1 MHTHAHHVGLHKQT
15 PAGYAA
21 CSWLPF
27 VCCCPAACAVV
38 ATMRSHFHASRHRR
52 HHHHRT
58 LPAPATTASPSPT
71 AAAPAP
77 ATPAPVPAPS
87 STPAS
92 TPTSTSFPFLF
103 PLLLLLVLFLF
114 HFLVLLPL
122 ALFTFYR
129 LRAVVAWWLLFPTPG
144 VATGS
149 GQSSPPPS
157 PCFYLNSLPFAVQLV
172 QFGRVIQIPQAV
184 GGSRHTLCILTPTH
198 CHSHSH
204 STSHSPS
211 LTISSEAQ
219 HLHSSGLVFGFRV
232 SFSSPKLL
240 SCCTSVLCP
249 RQLHCAALE
258 TSNGCRPPP
267 AAATPPACYHPLLLL
282 LLLVVLCVQYGLLLA
297 SVLARSIICVL
308 ISVC

>member
-1 MHTHAHHVGLHKQT
+1 MSRSLRAAFPWRLSGNVLCIDTYTHTHVHTHAHHVGLHKQT

-27 VCCCPAACAVV
+27 VCCCPAACRRCCHNAVTFSRFAPQTSPPPPHV
-38 ATMRSHFHASRHRR
+38 ACSCHNSQSVSHCCCSC
-52 HHHHRT
+52 
-58 LPAPATTASPSPT
+58 SCYSC
-71 AAAPAP
+71 
-77 ATPAPVPAPS
+77 S
-87 STPAS
+87 CSC
-92 TPTSTSFPFLF
+92 SFFYSCFYSHVHLIPLPFLF

-129 LRAVVAWWLLFPTPG
+129 LRAVVAWWLLFPTLG

-219 HLHSSGLVFGFRV
+219 HLHSSGLVFGFR
-232 SFSSPKLL
+232 FSVFLFVAEAVELL
-240 SCCTSVLCP
+240 YECPLPSTTSLRRP
-249 RQLHCAALE
+249 RD
-258 TSNGCRPPP
+258 
-267 AAATPPACYHPLLLL
+267 
-282 LLLVVLCVQYGLLLA
+282 
-297 SVLARSIICVL
+297 
-308 ISVC
+308 